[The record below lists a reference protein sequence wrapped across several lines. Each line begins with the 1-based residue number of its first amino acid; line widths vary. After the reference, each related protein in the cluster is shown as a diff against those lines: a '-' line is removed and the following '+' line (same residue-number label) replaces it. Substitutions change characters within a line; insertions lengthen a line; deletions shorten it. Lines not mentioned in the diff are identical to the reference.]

1 MKESAV
7 PYRRKSTE
15 SCGREKERIRDAGK
29 HGFKVALVPAANAP
43 RKAIPG
49 LKVIAVHHLQQAID
63 ALKDGWL

>member
-1 MKESAV
+1 VFGEVGLTGEIRPVQAG
-7 PYRRKSTE
+7 E
-15 SCGREKERIRDAGK
+15 ERIRDAGK